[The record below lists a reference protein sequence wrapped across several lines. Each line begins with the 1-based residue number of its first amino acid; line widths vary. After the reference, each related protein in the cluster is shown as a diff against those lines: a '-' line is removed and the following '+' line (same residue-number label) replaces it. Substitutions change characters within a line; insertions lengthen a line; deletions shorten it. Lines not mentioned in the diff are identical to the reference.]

1 MKEKRAI
8 FAIDI
13 LKNIINVYFDTFF
26 VFYFFKVANYEVL
39 PLAKYYLTLYL
50 SIGIAFYLIRNVMK
64 KNIKVPYFRIGI
76 SLQALYISMIML
88 MKDNIINHI
97 YLVGLMKGFA
107 DGFYHFPKN
116 ILNSEK
122 ISNEDR
128 QKFSGKIN
136 TINKISS
143 IIIPLIMGVA
153 LTFIDYVNLGK
164 IFFVLF
170 IILFILSFAIKDE
183 RFNIKKSDLKGFFK
197 LLKNK
202 PNLKPIFLIP
212 FLTGFT
218 YSSGV
223 MGLIITLLK
232 INNFKT
238 NLYLGI
244 VDSICAF
251 ISLVV
256 CIIFTYKLKKEKFK
270 PVLLVTG
277 ILCFIVLIVQS
288 IWNNIFMLIAYL
300 IVRFSCMLIIN
311 LISDNV
317 LNNLSNI
324 EEIKQDYKSEYYLL
338 IDIIYSISRSLGY
351 LLLFIICLTLGM
363 DYIQYLLILPA
374 ISILIQTFIVRK
386 LVKLI

>member
-1 MKEKRAI
+1 MKEKKAI
-8 FAIDI
+8 FTIDI

-39 PLAKYYLTLYL
+39 PLAKYYLTLYI
-50 SIGIAFYLIRNVMK
+50 SMGIAFYLIRNVMK
-64 KNIKVPYFRIGI
+64 KNIKAPYFRIGI

-97 YLVGLMKGFA
+97 LLVGIMKGFA

-136 TINKISS
+136 TINKIAS

-153 LTFIDYVNLGK
+153 LTYISYVDLGK

-170 IILFILSFAIKDE
+170 IVLFGVSFLIKDE
-183 RFNIKKSDLKGFFK
+183 KFNIKRSDLKGFFK
-197 LLKNK
+197 LLKNN
-202 PNLKPIFLIP
+202 PNLKNIFCLP
-212 FLTGFT
+212 LLAGFT
-218 YSSGV
+218 YASGV

-251 ISLVV
+251 VSLLV
-256 CIIFTYKLKKEKFK
+256 CIIYTYKLKRETFK
-270 PVLLVTG
+270 PVLLATG
-277 ILCFIVLIVQS
+277 IISFIVLGVQS
-288 IWNNIFMLIAYL
+288 IWNSGIMLILYL
-300 IVRFSCMLIIN
+300 IMRYSCILIIN
-311 LISDNV
+311 LITDNV
-317 LNNLSNI
+317 LNNLSNVN
-324 EEIKQDYKSEYYLL
+324 EIKTEYKSEYYLL
-338 IDIIYSISRSLGY
+338 IDVCYSISRSSGY
-351 LLLFIICLTLGM
+351 LILLIICLTVGM

-374 ISILIQTFIVRK
+374 LTIFLQSLFVRK
-386 LVKLI
+386 LLKLT

>member
-170 IILFILSFAIKDE
+170 IILFVLSFAIKDE

-197 LLKNK
+197 LLKDK
-202 PNLKPIFLIP
+202 PNLKSIFLIP

-300 IVRFSCMLIIN
+300 IIRFSCMLIIN

-374 ISILIQTFIVRK
+374 VSIFIQTFIVRK

>member
-170 IILFILSFAIKDE
+170 IILFVLSFAIKDE

-202 PNLKPIFLIP
+202 PNLKSIFLIP

>member
-50 SIGIAFYLIRNVMK
+50 SIGIAFFLIRNVMK

-170 IILFILSFAIKDE
+170 IILFVLSFAIKDE

-202 PNLKPIFLIP
+202 PNLKSIFLIP

-324 EEIKQDYKSEYYLL
+324 VEIKQDYKSEYYLL

>member
-1 MKEKRAI
+1 
-8 FAIDI
+8 
-13 LKNIINVYFDTFF
+13 
-26 VFYFFKVANYEVL
+26 
-39 PLAKYYLTLYL
+39 
-50 SIGIAFYLIRNVMK
+50 
-64 KNIKVPYFRIGI
+64 
-76 SLQALYISMIML
+76 
-88 MKDNIINHI
+88 
-97 YLVGLMKGFA
+97 
-107 DGFYHFPKN
+107 
-116 ILNSEK
+116 
-122 ISNEDR
+122 
-128 QKFSGKIN
+128 
-136 TINKISS
+136 
-143 IIIPLIMGVA
+143 
-153 LTFIDYVNLGK
+153 
-164 IFFVLF
+164 
-170 IILFILSFAIKDE
+170 
-183 RFNIKKSDLKGFFK
+183 
-197 LLKNK
+197 
-202 PNLKPIFLIP
+202 
-212 FLTGFT
+212 
-218 YSSGV
+218 

-277 ILCFIVLIVQS
+277 VLCFIVLIVQS

-374 ISILIQTFIVRK
+374 VSILIQTFIVRK

>member
-170 IILFILSFAIKDE
+170 IILFVLSFAIKDE

-197 LLKNK
+197 LLKDK
-202 PNLKPIFLIP
+202 PNLKSIFLIP

-351 LLLFIICLTLGM
+351 LLLFIICLTVGM

>member
-1 MKEKRAI
+1 
-8 FAIDI
+8 
-13 LKNIINVYFDTFF
+13 
-26 VFYFFKVANYEVL
+26 
-39 PLAKYYLTLYL
+39 
-50 SIGIAFYLIRNVMK
+50 
-64 KNIKVPYFRIGI
+64 
-76 SLQALYISMIML
+76 MIML

-170 IILFILSFAIKDE
+170 IILFVLSFAIKDE

-197 LLKNK
+197 LLKDK

-351 LLLFIICLTLGM
+351 LLLFIICLTVGM

>member
-50 SIGIAFYLIRNVMK
+50 SIGIAFFLIRNVMK

-170 IILFILSFAIKDE
+170 IILFVLSFAIKDE

-202 PNLKPIFLIP
+202 PNLKSIFLIP

>member
-170 IILFILSFAIKDE
+170 IILFVLSFAIKDE

-197 LLKNK
+197 LLKDK
-202 PNLKPIFLIP
+202 PNLKSIFLIP

-374 ISILIQTFIVRK
+374 VSILIQTFIVRK

>member
-136 TINKISS
+136 TINKIFS

-170 IILFILSFAIKDE
+170 IILFVLSFAIKDE

-197 LLKNK
+197 LLKDK
-202 PNLKPIFLIP
+202 PNLKSIFLIP

-374 ISILIQTFIVRK
+374 VSILIQTFIVRK

>member
-374 ISILIQTFIVRK
+374 VSILIQTFIVRK

>member
-170 IILFILSFAIKDE
+170 IILFVLSFAIKDE

-197 LLKNK
+197 LLKDK

-351 LLLFIICLTLGM
+351 LLLFIICLTVGM

>member
-170 IILFILSFAIKDE
+170 IILFVLSFAIKDE

-202 PNLKPIFLIP
+202 PNLKSIFLIP

-374 ISILIQTFIVRK
+374 VSILIQTFIVRK

>member
-170 IILFILSFAIKDE
+170 IILFVLSFAIKDE

-197 LLKNK
+197 LLKDK
-202 PNLKPIFLIP
+202 PNLKSIFLIP

>member
-50 SIGIAFYLIRNVMK
+50 FIGIAFYLIRNVMK

-88 MKDNIINHI
+88 MKDNIIDHI
-97 YLVGLMKGFA
+97 YLVGIMKGFA

-170 IILFILSFAIKDE
+170 IVLFIISFAIKDE
-183 RFNIKKSDLKGFFK
+183 RFNINKSNLKGFFK

-202 PNLKPIFLIP
+202 PNLKSIFWIPILA
-212 FLTGFT
+212 GFT
-218 YSSGV
+218 YASGV
-223 MGLIITLLK
+223 MGLIITLIK

-238 NLYLGI
+238 NLYLGV
-244 VDSICAF
+244 VDSICAVV
-251 ISLVV
+251 SLLV
-256 CIIFTYKLKKEKFK
+256 CIIFTYKLKKDKFR

-277 ILCFIVLIVQS
+277 ILCFVCLIAQS
-288 IWNNIFMLIAYL
+288 IWNNVFMLIAYL
-300 IVRFSCMLIIN
+300 ITRFSCMLIIN

-324 EEIKQDYKSEYYLL
+324 DEVKHEFKSEYYLL
-338 IDIIYSISRSLGY
+338 IDICYAISRSTGY
-351 LLLFIICLTLGM
+351 LILLIICLTVGM
-363 DYIQYLLILPA
+363 NYIQYLLILPA
-374 ISILIQTFIVRK
+374 VAIVTQSFVVRK